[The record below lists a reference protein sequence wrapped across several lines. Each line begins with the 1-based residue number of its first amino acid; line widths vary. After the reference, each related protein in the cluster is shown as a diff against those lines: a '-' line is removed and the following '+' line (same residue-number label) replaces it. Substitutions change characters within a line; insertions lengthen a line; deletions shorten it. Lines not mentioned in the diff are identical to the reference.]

1 MSNRKKLQDIVKGRY
16 GRKIAYTDV
25 ETITENNIIS
35 VLGETCGAFTFNKS
49 IVKYLWDY
57 YKGDQPILYRTKV
70 VRDDLDPNNVVEN
83 HAWEI
88 VQFKTG
94 QTYGEPIQV
103 IAMGDNEQT
112 NALVD
117 KFNDYLRIANK
128 SARDIECGLWQSAVG
143 FGYKAVLF
151 NNKKGANI
159 PFLLTV
165 PTPMDTYIVYS
176 RPTKQPLMAV
186 QELKDEDKQ
195 IYKLCF
201 TDTHI
206 YKVKNGEIVET
217 KLNGFQRIPI
227 VEYPNNPERISDI
240 ELVISMLD
248 AINNMQSNRMDAVE
262 QFVQSWVKFIN
273 CDIDSD
279 SFKEMKKMGAISV
292 KQNTDNGK
300 ADVDIMSQE
309 LKQSESQIAKQDL
322 WDNVLSISAIPNKQG
337 NSSGDTQGA
346 VQLRNG
352 WDFSKQRA
360 RMKDPFV
367 VESERAIDD
376 VILNVIK
383 IKGNDDVPL
392 SSLDYDIQISHS
404 PTDNMLVKAEVFQM
418 LVQSGIHPLVAIK
431 ACGLWNDPEKVYTM
445 SKPYLDA
452 IYQTLDEKIEQ
463 MGLQEQLDKA
473 NELIEEY
480 KNGIS
485 E

>member
-1 MSNRKKLQDIVKGRY
+1 M
-16 GRKIAYTDV
+16 
-25 ETITENNIIS
+25 
-35 VLGETCGAFTFNKS
+35 
-49 IVKYLWDY
+49 
-57 YKGDQPILYRTKV
+57 
-70 VRDDLDPNNVVEN
+70 
-83 HAWEI
+83 
-88 VQFKTG
+88 
-94 QTYGEPIQV
+94 
-103 IAMGDNEQT
+103 
-112 NALVD
+112 
-117 KFNDYLRIANK
+117 
-128 SARDIECGLWQSAVG
+128 
-143 FGYKAVLF
+143 
-151 NNKKGANI
+151 
-159 PFLLTV
+159 
-165 PTPMDTYIVYS
+165 
-176 RPTKQPLMAV
+176 
-186 QELKDEDKQ
+186 
-195 IYKLCF
+195 
-201 TDTHI
+201 
-206 YKVKNGEIVET
+206 KNGEIVGDPQ
-217 KLNGFQRIPI
+217 LNGFQRIPI

-383 IKGNDDVPL
+383 IKGKDDVPL

-473 NELIEEY
+473 NKLIEEY